1 MLLLKNL
8 LVLSGWHSRMHCLNK
23 IRETL
28 GLNGGTAEKKHTNSQ
43 RLGFYVVPVSSAI
56 PLFKGI
62 IFNSAC
68 INASAK
74 SILTR
79 KGATASEGA
88 AVQRGKN
95 KYSFV

>member
-1 MLLLKNL
+1 M
-8 LVLSGWHSRMHCLNK
+8 LVLADSHPRMRCLNK

-28 GLNGGTAEKKHTNSQ
+28 GLNGGRAEKNHTKLE
-43 RLGFYVVPVSSAI
+43 RLGFYVVPVSRSI

-88 AVQRGKN
+88 AAQRGKY
-95 KYSFV
+95 KYASV

>member
-1 MLLLKNL
+1 
-8 LVLSGWHSRMHCLNK
+8 MHCLNK
-23 IRETL
+23 ISETL
-28 GLNGGTAEKKHTNSQ
+28 GLNGGMAEKKHANWQ

-62 IFNSAC
+62 IFNSAR

-95 KYSFV
+95 KYCSV